1 MVWSSKALPGLLAA
15 LMFPAVSCRRDP
27 PVPVPPPHPSTVLKL
42 TVEPLWNGAAFNKEL
57 VYSAAGS
64 QRVKVTLVKFFL
76 SPLDLAGDS
85 AAASLIDADLFDVT
99 NGPQVRLYTVP
110 TGFYNSLNL
119 GLGLPPALN
128 HRDIATIPPN
138 APTGNNSGMYW
149 SWATLYRFMLFEGKF
164 DSIPGGQGEPPFN
177 FSIHTGLD
185 TCYRTRS
192 FPVQLVAS
200 EADTAR
206 LTITVDIARFFSDG
220 TQVLQLSQGAM
231 WHGEVDELGIG
242 LKAADLQAAAL
253 GTQ

>member
-1 MVWSSKALPGLLAA
+1 MA
-15 LMFPAVSCRRDP
+15 LMVLGVACRRDP
-27 PVPVPPPHPSTVLKL
+27 SVPVPPPHPSTVLKL
-42 TVEPLWNGAAFNKEL
+42 TVKPLWNGAAFNKEV

-64 QRVKVTLVKFFL
+64 QRAKITLVKFFL
-76 SPLDLAGDS
+76 SPLEITGDS
-85 AAASLIDADLFDVT
+85 AASSLIDADLFDVT
-99 NGPQVRLYTVP
+99 NGPQYRLYTVP
-110 TGFYNSLNL
+110 TGTYSSLNL

-164 DSIPGGQGEPPFN
+164 DSIPNGQGDPPYN

-192 FPVQLVAS
+192 FPVHLVADV
-200 EADTAR
+200 ADTAR
-206 LTITVDIARFFSDG
+206 LTITVDIARFFSNG

-231 WHGEVDELGIG
+231 WHGEVDELIIG
-242 LKAADLQAAAL
+242 LKAADLQVAAL
-253 GTQ
+253 GTP